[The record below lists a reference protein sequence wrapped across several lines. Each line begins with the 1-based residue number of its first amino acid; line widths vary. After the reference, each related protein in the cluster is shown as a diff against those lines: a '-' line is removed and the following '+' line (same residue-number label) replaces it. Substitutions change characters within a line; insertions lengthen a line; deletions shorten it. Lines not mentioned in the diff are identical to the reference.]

1 MEINMNNIQLVKDS
15 DGWIYLSKD
24 GQSSDIKLIYDD
36 GRYSDI
42 EKLQKRIRYI
52 ENWNALNNENN
63 GIAFYEFYTDEIWNA
78 VAKN

>member
-1 MEINMNNIQLVKDS
+1 MNIDMSNVELTKKD
-15 DGWIYLSKD
+15 DNWIYLKV
-24 GQSSDIKLIYDD
+24 GGGSDIKLIYDD
-36 GRYSDI
+36 GRYSNIKD
-42 EKLQKRIRYI
+42 LQKRIRYI